1 MFQSLHDL
9 DFPVK
14 EGPRSVD
21 ISGRLAIQL
30 DQLDGER
37 LAGDLVNG
45 GKHGAERSLAY
56 SLTQLLQ
63 VLEKGILGC
72 VEPREMPRLGLGIVD
87 LGRPVAWVEMLKA
100 LQGILVALNGEGFQ
114 SLVIVVGG
122 DSPPDQVKAV
132 RRDGDAVVL
141 GVEDDTVANHGARD
155 KGYGWG
161 GRSWGSVIGFLRIL
175 WQLGEGNRRKALR
188 SDAQADELGSRG
200 NFEDDVDL

>member
-9 DFPVK
+9 DFPVE

-45 GKHGAERSLAY
+45 GAERSPAY

-72 VEPREMPRLGLGIVD
+72 VEPREMPRLGQLPSGCTSA
-87 LGRPVAWVEMLKA
+87 R
-100 LQGILVALNGEGFQ
+100 QG
-114 SLVIVVGG
+114 
-122 DSPPDQVKAV
+122 
-132 RRDGDAVVL
+132 
-141 GVEDDTVANHGARD
+141 
-155 KGYGWG
+155 
-161 GRSWGSVIGFLRIL
+161 
-175 WQLGEGNRRKALR
+175 
-188 SDAQADELGSRG
+188 
-200 NFEDDVDL
+200 